1 VSSTE
6 SWAGPLLDT
15 SSILATSPTEDVDI
29 DVVGALGDGEL
40 GGFKS
45 GYLQVY
51 KIHKENKPQI

>member
-1 VSSTE
+1 
-6 SWAGPLLDT
+6 
-15 SSILATSPTEDVDI
+15 LATSPTEDVDI